1 MIDQGIAAAK
11 LLAAVAL
18 NAVGLAALL
27 AAAWF
32 MPQVLELFVAAGGI
46 RG

>member
-1 MIDQGIAAAK
+1 MIDQGIGVAK
-11 LLAAVAL
+11 LLIAVVL

-32 MPQVLELFVAAGGI
+32 MPQFLQLFVAST
-46 RG
+46 